1 MRFGP
6 MKYGP
11 LLVAF
16 TGAVL
21 IALEL
26 LRTRDGG
33 ASIFWLIV
41 GGLALVL
48 GIAGHVQRD
57 RKRPEPPL
65 PKL

>member
-1 MRFGP
+1 
-6 MKYGP
+6 MKFGP

-26 LRTRDGG
+26 LGPHDGG
-33 ASIFWLIV
+33 VSIFWVAV

-57 RKRPEPPL
+57 AKPPEPPL